1 MSLLLVGGASLV
13 LAIVVFLIF
22 RELKGATPPEA
33 IEEEEMTM
41 IGQSPVQLQKLRED
55 DSLRLPNLLD
65 ADDPYGD
72 SDSDSGGESVLM
84 QFDSDEIAIDEPTA
98 PRARIA
104 FASAVSTDVGK
115 KRKRNEDN
123 HLILQEQGLFVVA
136 DGMGG
141 YAGGDV
147 ASRIAVD
154 TISEAFR
161 TKSFTGKPNPTRP
174 RRGNELVWA
183 IQGANAAVYDA
194 AKTSSEYEGMGTTL
208 VGAKFSSR
216 KKRLYIG
223 HVGDSRCYRSRKH
236 ELKQLTTDHTLAQS
250 GVTGKYSGNLSRALG
265 IARRV
270 KVDLVVD
277 APEPGDVYVVCSDGL
292 SKMLTDQEI
301 GEVIDSAP
309 DLDEGV
315 KRLVASANA
324 RGGRDNITVI
334 LIKVM
339 EPSGQAA

>member
-1 MSLLLVGGASLV
+1 MSILLIGGASIV
-13 LAIVVFLIF
+13 LAVVVFLIF
-22 RELKGATPPEA
+22 RELKGGQTPEA
-33 IEEEEMTM
+33 VEEEEMTM
-41 IGQSPVQLQKLRED
+41 IGRSPVQLQKLREM

-72 SDSDSGGESVLM
+72 ADSDGGGESVVM
-84 QFDSDEIAIDEPTA
+84 QFDSDEIAIDEPTS

-104 FASAVSTDVGK
+104 FASAVSTDIGQ
-115 KRKRNEDN
+115 KRQRNEDN
-123 HLILQEQGLFVVA
+123 HLVLQDQGLFVVA

-161 TKSFTGKPNPTRP
+161 TKSFAGKPNPTRP

-183 IQGANAAVYDA
+183 IQGANAAVYEA
-194 AKTSSEYEGMGTTL
+194 ARTSRDYEGMGTTL

-223 HVGDSRCYRSRKH
+223 HVGDSRCYRSRRN

-265 IARRV
+265 ISKRV

-277 APEPGDVYVVCSDGL
+277 APEPGDVYVICSDGL
-292 SKMLTDQEI
+292 SKMLTDAEI
-301 GEVIDSAP
+301 SEVIDSAP

-315 KRLVASANA
+315 KRLVDAANA
-324 RGGRDNITVI
+324 RGGKDNITVI

-339 EPSGQAA
+339 EPSGHA